1 MNLKVNVI
9 MKNILITGVGGPTPR
24 SFVRAV
30 KLTEH
35 SANKQYRF
43 VGVDCN
49 PLAYG
54 LYDNSLFDQ
63 RYVVP
68 RSNSDEYWPAMN
80 QLIRKENIDAA
91 IVLPEEEVLE
101 WSLNHQS
108 KLNRPVITHLPDHR
122 LAKSLVNKHQ
132 MHEQLADSSLIPKF
146 IKINPLSYNYQSIVN
161 EIGDTFWIRST
172 EGSSGLG
179 SLKID
184 SEEALSQWISINPKV
199 KEFIATEYLPGR
211 NMACK
216 MLYFDDGLKRTACA
230 ERVNYIMAKVA
241 PSGIT
246 GNTSFGRLINEPELV
261 KLSKQ
266 ALEIIASQLACELNG
281 IFTVDYKEDSEG
293 FPKITEINVRHV
305 AFTSSMAAGGANI
318 PLDTIKAM
326 ISGKGAAMDRVDYT
340 YGESLI
346 FLRDVD
352 AEPIIMKESDLLK
365 DDSMLQESISNR

>member
-1 MNLKVNVI
+1 

-30 KLTEH
+30 KLLEN
-35 SANKQYRF
+35 SANHKYRF

-54 LYDNSLFDQ
+54 LYDKSLFDQ
-63 RYVVP
+63 SYVVP
-68 RSNSDEYWPAMN
+68 RADDEAYWPAIN
-80 QLIRKENIDAA
+80 NIISKEQINAA
-91 IVLPEEEVLE
+91 IILPEEEVLE

-108 KLNRPVITHLPDHR
+108 KLDQQIVTHLPDHR

-132 MHEQLADSSLIPKF
+132 MHEQLAGSSLVPKF
-146 IKINPLSYNYQSIVN
+146 TKINPLSYNYQSIVN

-216 MLYFDDGLKRTACA
+216 MLYFDGELKRTACA

-261 KLSKQ
+261 ALSRQ
-266 ALEIIASQLACELNG
+266 ALETIGSQLECELNG
-281 IFTVDYKEDSEG
+281 IFTVDYKEDSRG
-293 FPKITEINVRHV
+293 VPKITEINVRHV

-318 PLDTIKAM
+318 PADTIEAM
-326 ISGKGAAMDRVDYT
+326 ISGKGGTEMERIDYT
-340 YGESLI
+340 YDEPLI

-352 AEPIIMKESDLLK
+352 AEPIVMRETDLLK
-365 DDSMLQESISNR
+365 DEIVLQESVSNR

>member
-1 MNLKVNVI
+1 

-30 KLTEH
+30 KLAESQTNK
-35 SANKQYRF
+35 NKQYRF

-54 LYDNSLFDQ
+54 LYDSTLFDQ
-63 RYVVP
+63 SYVIP
-68 RSNSDEYWPAMN
+68 RSNDEPYWSTIN
-80 QLIRKENIDAA
+80 QLIQKENIDAA
-91 IVLPEEEVLE
+91 IILPEEEVLE
-101 WSLNHQS
+101 WSLNRQS
-108 KLNRPVITHLPDHR
+108 KLDKQVITHLPDYH
-122 LAKSLVNKHQ
+122 LAKSLVNKHL

-146 IKINPLSYNYQSIVN
+146 IKINPSSYTYQSIID
-161 EIGDTFWIRST
+161 EIGSTFWIRST

-216 MLYFDDGLKRTACA
+216 MLYFDGTLKRTACA

-246 GNTSFGRLINEPELV
+246 GNTSFGRLINEPKLV

-266 ALEIIASQLACELNG
+266 ALEIIASQLECELNG
-281 IFTVDYKEDSEG
+281 IFTVDYKEDKRG

-318 PLDTIKAM
+318 PADTVEAM
-326 ISGKGAAMDRVDYT
+326 ISEERAKDMARIDYT
-340 YGESLI
+340 YNEPLI

-352 AEPIIMKESDLLK
+352 AEPIIMRESDLLK
-365 DDSMLQESISNR
+365 DEIVLQESVSKR

>member
-1 MNLKVNVI
+1 
-9 MKNILITGVGGPTPR
+9 MKNILVTGVGGPTPR

-30 KLTEH
+30 KYSENCL
-35 SANKQYRF
+35 NNQYRF
-43 VGVDCN
+43 IGIDCN

-54 LYDNSLFDQ
+54 LYDTSLFDES
-63 RYVVP
+63 YVVP
-68 RSNSDEYWPAMN
+68 RSNSNQYWPAIN
-80 QLIRKENIDAA
+80 QLVQQEHIDAA
-91 IVLPEEEVLE
+91 IILPEEEVLE

-108 KLNRPVITHLPDHR
+108 KLDQQIVTHLPDHR
-122 LAKSLVNKHQ
+122 LVKSLVNKHL
-132 MHEQLADSSLIPKF
+132 MHEQLAGSSLIPKF
-146 IKINPLSYNYQSIVN
+146 IKINPLSYDYQAIVK

-179 SLKID
+179 SLKIG
-184 SEEALSQWISINPKV
+184 SEEALLQWISINPKV

-216 MLYFDDGLKRTACA
+216 MLYFDNELKRTACA

-261 KLSKQ
+261 ALSKK
-266 ALEIIASQLACELNG
+266 ALEAIAGELNCGLNG
-281 IFTVDYKEDSEG
+281 IFTVDYKEDKQG
-293 FPKITEINVRHV
+293 APKITEINVRHV

-318 PLDTIKAM
+318 PSDTIEAM
-326 ISGKGAAMDRVDYT
+326 ISGKGGTDMERIDYI
-340 YGESLI
+340 YSEPLI

-352 AEPIIMKESDLLK
+352 AEPIIMKESELLK
-365 DDSMLQESISNR
+365 EEITKQKSSVIR